1 MENLKMDILL
11 KVFMLLGGL
20 AFFLYG
26 MNVLSGGLSKL
37 AGGALER
44 SLKKMTSNRFAAMGL
59 GIGITIAIQSSSAM
73 TVMLVGL
80 VNSGIMTLGQTIGV
94 IMGSN
99 IGTTLTPWIFSLSGI
114 DGSGWISLLKPEVF
128 SLAVAF
134 VGIVMI
140 MVARKSRQKDI
151 GSICVG
157 FAVLM
162 YGMKLMG
169 DSVAGLENSP
179 VFGQFISIFA
189 NPLLGVLFGAVV
201 TGIIQS
207 SAASVA
213 MLQALA
219 LGGGISYQIAIPI
232 IMGQNIGT
240 CVTAVISSIGVSQNA
255 KKVSVVHIV
264 FNLIGTSIGLLLF
277 FSLNSIFHFGFAS
290 MPIDA
295 AGIALVHTVF
305 NIFTTTILL
314 PFTAQLEKIANCLV
328 KSSRKDHGAVFLDE
342 RLLRTPSVAVAESF
356 SMTCKMADLTQAAI
370 SSAMEQFDHY
380 SAQKAEQILK
390 QEDELDKFE
399 DNLGSFL
406 VQLSSKALAEKDSRQ
421 SSRVLYAIGD
431 FERMGD
437 HAVQLLKGAEEM
449 HTKKITF
456 SEGAQKEINL
466 LTEAVEEIVSLTVR
480 AFKTNDSALAQR
492 VEPLEQVIDS
502 LLTKAKAGHIER
514 LQSGK
519 CTIQTGFVQADLL
532 TNFRRISDH
541 CSNIAVAVI
550 ELQEGAFETHQ
561 YLTETKESG
570 GNHFAEYFKEYAAKY
585 GVRA

>member
-1 MENLKMDILL
+1 MDILL

-26 MNVLSGGLSKL
+26 MNVLSSGLSKL

-44 SLKKMTSNRFAAMGL
+44 SLKRMTSNRFAAMGL

-128 SLAVAF
+128 SLVVAF
-134 VGIVMI
+134 VGIMMI
-140 MVARKSRQKDI
+140 MGSQKSRPKDI

-179 VFGQFISIFA
+179 VFGQFIKIFE

-240 CVTAVISSIGVSQNA
+240 CVTAVISSIGVSRNA

-264 FNLIGTSIGLLLF
+264 FNLIGTTIGLMLF
-277 FSLNSIFHFGFAS
+277 FGINGTIGLPFAGK
-290 MPIDA
+290 PIDA

-305 NIFTTTILL
+305 NIFTTAILL
-314 PFTAQLEKIANCLV
+314 PFTAQMEKIANYLV
-328 KSSRKDHGAVFLDE
+328 KPTKKDSGVVFLDE
-342 RLLRTPSVAVAESF
+342 RLLRTPPVAVAESF
-356 SMTCKMADLTQAAI
+356 AMTCKMADVMQNAI
-370 SSAMEQFDHY
+370 TSAVGQFKKY
-380 SAQKAEQILK
+380 SPQTADLILK
-390 QEDELDKFE
+390 EEDELDKFE

-406 VQLSSKALAEKDSRQ
+406 VQLSTKALADKDSRQ
-421 SSRVLYAIGD
+421 SSRVLHAIGD

-437 HAVQLLKGAEEM
+437 HAVQLLKGAEEV
-449 HTKKITF
+449 HAKKISF
-456 SEGAQKEINL
+456 SQDAQQEIDQLTGAVL
-466 LTEAVEEIVSLTVR
+466 EIVDLTVR
-480 AFKTNDSALAQR
+480 AFKHNDLALAQR
-492 VEPLEQVIDS
+492 VEPLEQVIDGMLS
-502 LLTKAKAGHIER
+502 KAKSSHVER
-514 LQSGK
+514 LQNGK
-519 CTIQTGFVQADLL
+519 CTIQMGFVQSDML
-532 TNFRRISDH
+532 TNFQRISDH

-550 ELQEGAFETHQ
+550 ELQEGVFETHQ

-570 GNHFAEYFKEYAAKY
+570 SNHFAEYYKEYAQKY
-585 GVRA
+585 GIR

>member
-1 MENLKMDILL
+1 MDILI

-37 AGGALER
+37 AGGTLER
-44 SLKKMTSNRFAAMGL
+44 ALKRMTSNRLVAMGL

-114 DGSGWISLLKPEVF
+114 DGGGWISLLKPEVF

-140 MVARKSRQKDI
+140 MVSSKSRQKDI

-179 VFGQFISIFA
+179 VFGQFIKIFE

-201 TGIIQS
+201 TGVVQS

-240 CVTAVISSIGVSQNA
+240 CVTAVISSIGVSKNA
-255 KKVSVVHIV
+255 KKVSIVHIA
-264 FNLIGTSIGLLLF
+264 FNLIGTTVGLLLF
-277 FSLNSIFHFGFAS
+277 FGLNAVFHFAFVSA
-290 MPIDA
+290 PIDA

-305 NIFTTTILL
+305 NLFTTAILL
-314 PFTAQLEKIANCLV
+314 PFTNQLEKLANCLV
-328 KSSRKDHGAVFLDE
+328 RPSKKDQGSVFLDE

-356 SMTCKMADLTQAAI
+356 SMTCKMADVAQEAI
-370 SSAMEQFDHY
+370 VSAIDQFKHY
-380 SAQKAEQILK
+380 SSQTADRILK
-390 QEDELDKFE
+390 EEGELDKFE

-421 SSRVLYAIGD
+421 SSRVLHAIGD

-437 HAVQLLKGAEEM
+437 HAVQLLKGAEEV
-449 HTKKITF
+449 HAKKIVF
-456 SEGAQKEINL
+456 SPDAQKEIDR
-466 LTEAVEEIVSLTVR
+466 LTDAVEEIVSLTVS
-480 AFKTNDSALAQR
+480 AFKNNDRALAQH
-492 VEPLEQVIDS
+492 VEPLEQVIDT
-502 LLTKAKAGHIER
+502 LLAKAKLNHVER
-514 LQSGK
+514 LQSGR
-519 CTIQTGFVQADLL
+519 CTIQMGFVQSDML
-532 TNFRRISDH
+532 TNFQRISDH
-541 CSNIAVAVI
+541 CSNVAVAVI

-570 GNHFAEYFKEYAAKY
+570 RHHFAEYYKEYASKY
-585 GVRA
+585 GIQ

>member
-1 MENLKMDILL
+1 MDILL
-11 KVFMLLGGL
+11 KAFMLLGGL

-44 SLKKMTSNRFAAMGL
+44 SLKRMTSNRFAAMGL

-140 MVARKSRQKDI
+140 MGSKKSRQKDI

-179 VFGQFISIFA
+179 VFGQFIKIFE

-219 LGGGISYQIAIPI
+219 LGGAISYQIAIPI

-264 FNLIGTSIGLLLF
+264 FNLIGTTLGLLLF
-277 FSLNSIFHFGFAS
+277 FGLNSMIHFSFAS

-305 NIFTTTILL
+305 NIFTTAILL
-314 PFTAQLEKIANCLV
+314 PFTTQLEKIANCLV
-328 KSSRKDHGAVFLDE
+328 KPSKKDKGSVFLDE
-342 RLLRTPSVAVAESF
+342 RLLRTPSVAVSESF
-356 SMTCKMADLTQAAI
+356 AMTCKMADVMQDAIFAAMDQFKKY
-370 SSAMEQFDHY
+370 SS
-380 SAQKAEQILK
+380 QKAEQIL
-390 QEDELDKFE
+390 QEEDELDKFE

-406 VQLSSKALAEKDSRQ
+406 VQLSSKALTEKDSRQ
-421 SSRVLYAIGD
+421 SSRVLHAIGD

-449 HTKKITF
+449 HTKKIVF
-456 SEGAQKEINL
+456 SPDAQKEIDQL
-466 LTEAVEEIVSLTVR
+466 SAAVAEIVRLTVN
-480 AFKTNDSALAQR
+480 AFKTNDTAMAQR
-492 VEPLEQVIDS
+492 VEPLEQVIDAM
-502 LLTKAKAGHIER
+502 LAKAKSGHVER

-519 CTIQTGFVQADLL
+519 CTIQMGFVQADML
-532 TNFRRISDH
+532 TNFQRISDH

-570 GNHFAEYFKEYAAKY
+570 SNHFAEYYKEYARKY
-585 GVRA
+585 EIRS